1 MLFKSFII
9 SFLTY
14 CLPILYPSIYAK
26 DKKRLQKFFKDA
38 NHLDIQNISNL
49 ERIVDNWTKNLI
61 LNYIYYDYEHF
72 MNEFLPQEDVEQWN
86 TGPLGERQLLAHH
99 DFIPQEYF

>member
-26 DKKRLQKFFKDA
+26 GKKRLQKFFKDA

-49 ERIVDNWTKNLI
+49 ERIIDNRTKNLI

-72 MNEFLPQEDVEQWN
+72 INEFLPQLPSGRYRTMKYGSSWGK
-86 TGPLGERQLLAHH
+86 TAFGAP
-99 DFIPQEYF
+99 